1 MKVSGESESADVK
14 AAEAFLE
21 TLDKWIVEDNYLP
34 EQIFHMYKCF
44 QFWNWMPKRAFIRQE
59 AKSMP
64 GFKDRVTVL
73 LGGSVAGCRVNP
85 AVSWHSESPGACTHI
100 S

>member
-34 EQIFHMYKCF
+34 EQIFHMDETSLFGNGC
-44 QFWNWMPKRAFIRQE
+44 MKRLSSIRRPSQCQV
-59 AKSMP
+59 S
-64 GFKDRVTVL
+64 RL
-73 LGGSVAGCRVNP
+73 LRTG
-85 AVSWHSESPGACTHI
+85 
-100 S
+100 